1 MDIVLLGLSQPR
13 LQHLATALEQ
23 ALKPFAPCAT
33 LYTPQ
38 SQTAWTPPS
47 LSSRIL
53 LCTSAEDVQIA
64 QAWRAI
70 LLAQGLPF
78 QVIHGIGQELV
89 TQCLLALLPPDC
101 FTPSG
106 FAMTSAMASTLPS
119 DFAMTSAMAS
129 TLPPGFAMTSAMAS
143 TLEGL
148 ARKALPER
156 WQGVCETCC
165 DPDCEQRLFSGLLQG
180 R

>member
-13 LQHLATALEQ
+13 LQHLAAALEQ
-23 ALKPFAPCAT
+23 ALKAFT
-33 LYTPQ
+33 QRTNLYTPQ
-38 SQTAWTPPS
+38 NHPAWTPPS

-53 LCTSAEDVQIA
+53 LCVNPEDAANA

-89 TQCLLALLPPDC
+89 KQCLLAILPP
-101 FTPSG
+101 
-106 FAMTSAMASTLPS
+106 TLQ
-119 DFAMTSAMAS
+119 
-129 TLPPGFAMTSAMAS
+129 
-143 TLEGL
+143 GL
-148 ARKALPER
+148 ARQELPVR
-156 WQGVCETCC
+156 WQGMCETCS

>member
-1 MDIVLLGLSQPR
+1 MDIVLLGLSPPR
-13 LQHLATALEQ
+13 LQHLATALEP
-23 ALKPFAPCAT
+23 ALKAFAPRTT
-33 LYTPQ
+33 LYIPQ

-53 LCTSAEDVQIA
+53 LCINPEDAANA

-89 TQCLLALLPPDC
+89 KQCLLALLPPDC
-101 FTPSG
+101 FSPSG
-106 FAMTSAMASTLPS
+106 FAMTSAMASH
-119 DFAMTSAMAS
+119 
-129 TLPPGFAMTSAMAS
+129 
-143 TLEGL
+143 LEGL
-148 ARKALPER
+148 ARKAMPVR
-156 WQGVCETCC
+156 WQGVCETCS

>member
-1 MDIVLLGLSQPR
+1 MDIVLLGLTQPR
-13 LQHLATALEQ
+13 LQHLATALEP
-23 ALKPFAPCAT
+23 ALKAFAPRTT
-33 LYTPQ
+33 LYIPQ

-53 LCTSAEDVQIA
+53 LCINPEDAANA

-89 TQCLLALLPPDC
+89 KQCLLAILPPDG
-101 FTPSG
+101 FSPSG
-106 FAMTSAMASTLPS
+106 FAMTSAMTS
-119 DFAMTSAMAS
+119 D
-129 TLPPGFAMTSAMAS
+129 
-143 TLEGL
+143 LEGL
-148 ARKALPER
+148 ARQALPVR
-156 WQGVCETCC
+156 WQGMCETCS

>member
-1 MDIVLLGLSQPR
+1 MDIVLLGLTQPR
-13 LQHLATALEQ
+13 LQHLATALEP
-23 ALKPFAPCAT
+23 ALKAFAPRTT
-33 LYTPQ
+33 LYIPQ

-101 FTPSG
+101 FNPSG
-106 FAMTSAMASTLPS
+106 FAMTSAMAS
-119 DFAMTSAMAS
+119 D
-129 TLPPGFAMTSAMAS
+129 
-143 TLEGL
+143 LEGL
-148 ARKALPER
+148 ARKAMPVR
-156 WQGVCETCC
+156 WQGVCETCS

>member
-1 MDIVLLGLSQPR
+1 MDIVLLGLTQSR
-13 LQHLATALEQ
+13 LQHLATALEP
-23 ALKPFAPCAT
+23 ALKAFAPRTT

-47 LSSRIL
+47 LSSCIL
-53 LCTSAEDVQIA
+53 LCVNPEDAGNA
-64 QAWRAI
+64 QTWRAM

-89 TQCLLALLPPDC
+89 TQCLLAILPPALQ
-101 FTPSG
+101 G
-106 FAMTSAMASTLPS
+106 FARQELPV
-119 DFAMTSAMAS
+119 
-129 TLPPGFAMTSAMAS
+129 
-143 TLEGL
+143 
-148 ARKALPER
+148 R
-156 WQGVCETCC
+156 WQGMCETCS

>member
-13 LQHLATALEQ
+13 LQHLATALEP
-23 ALKPFAPCAT
+23 ALKAFAPRTT
-33 LYTPQ
+33 LYIPQ

-101 FTPSG
+101 FNPSG
-106 FAMTSAMASTLPS
+106 FAMTSAMAS
-119 DFAMTSAMAS
+119 D
-129 TLPPGFAMTSAMAS
+129 
-143 TLEGL
+143 LEGL
-148 ARKALPER
+148 ARKALPVR
-156 WQGVCETCC
+156 WQGLCETCS

>member
-13 LQHLATALEQ
+13 LQHLATALEP
-23 ALKPFAPCAT
+23 ALKAFAPSAT
-33 LYTPQ
+33 LHIPLNHLD
-38 SQTAWTPPS
+38 WTPPS

-53 LCTSAEDVQIA
+53 LCVNPEDAGNA
-64 QAWRAI
+64 QTWRAI

-101 FTPSG
+101 FNPS
-106 FAMTSAMASTLPS
+106 
-119 DFAMTSAMAS
+119 
-129 TLPPGFAMTSAMAS
+129 GFAMTSAMAS

-148 ARKALPER
+148 ARKAMPVR
-156 WQGVCETCC
+156 WQGVCETCS

>member
-1 MDIVLLGLSQPR
+1 MDIVLLGLTQPR
-13 LQHLATALEQ
+13 LQHLATALEP
-23 ALKPFAPCAT
+23 ALKAFAPRTT
-33 LYTPQ
+33 LYIPQ

-53 LCTSAEDVQIA
+53 LCVNPEDAGNA
-64 QAWRAI
+64 QTWRAI

-101 FTPSG
+101 FNPSG
-106 FAMTSAMASTLPS
+106 FAMTSAMAS
-119 DFAMTSAMAS
+119 D
-129 TLPPGFAMTSAMAS
+129 
-143 TLEGL
+143 LEGL
-148 ARKALPER
+148 ARKAMPVR
-156 WQGVCETCC
+156 WQGVCETCS

>member
-1 MDIVLLGLSQPR
+1 MDIVLLGLSPPR
-13 LQHLATALEQ
+13 LQHLAAALEQ
-23 ALKPFAPCAT
+23 ALKAFTQRTT

-38 SQTAWTPPS
+38 NHPTWTPPS

-53 LCTSAEDVQIA
+53 LCISPEDAANA

-89 TQCLLALLPPDC
+89 KQCLLAILPPDC
-101 FTPSG
+101 FSPS
-106 FAMTSAMASTLPS
+106 
-119 DFAMTSAMAS
+119 
-129 TLPPGFAMTSAMAS
+129 
-143 TLEGL
+143 GL
-148 ARKALPER
+148 ARQELPVR
-156 WQGVCETCC
+156 WQGMCETCS

>member
-101 FTPSG
+101 FNPSG

-119 DFAMTSAMAS
+119 
-129 TLPPGFAMTSAMAS
+129 GFAMTSAMAS
-143 TLEGL
+143 DLEGL
-148 ARKALPER
+148 ARKALPVR
-156 WQGVCETCC
+156 WQGLCETCS
-165 DPDCEQRLFSGLLQG
+165 DPDCEQRLFFGLLQG

>member
-1 MDIVLLGLSQPR
+1 MDIVLLGLSPPR
-13 LQHLATALEQ
+13 LQHLATALEP
-23 ALKPFAPCAT
+23 ALKAFAPRAT
-33 LYTPQ
+33 LYIPQ

-53 LCTSAEDVQIA
+53 LCINPEDAANA
-64 QAWRAI
+64 QTWRAI

-89 TQCLLALLPPDC
+89 KQCLLAILPPDG
-101 FTPSG
+101 FNPSG
-106 FAMTSAMASTLPS
+106 FEMTSAMAS
-119 DFAMTSAMAS
+119 D
-129 TLPPGFAMTSAMAS
+129 
-143 TLEGL
+143 LEGL
-148 ARKALPER
+148 ARKAMPVR
-156 WQGVCETCC
+156 WQGVCETCS

>member
-38 SQTAWTPPS
+38 SQTAWTPTS

-53 LCTSAEDVQIA
+53 LCTSAEDVRIA

-101 FTPSG
+101 FNPSG
-106 FAMTSAMASTLPS
+106 FAMTSAMAS
-119 DFAMTSAMAS
+119 D
-129 TLPPGFAMTSAMAS
+129 
-143 TLEGL
+143 LEGL
-148 ARKALPER
+148 ARKALPVR
-156 WQGVCETCC
+156 WQGLCETCS
-165 DPDCEQRLFSGLLQG
+165 DPDCEQRLFFGLLQG

>member
-13 LQHLATALEQ
+13 LQHLAAALGP
-23 ALKPFAPCAT
+23 ALKQFASNWD
-33 LYTPQ
+33 LHTPLDTPL
-38 SQTAWTPPS
+38 SHPVWTPPS

-53 LCTSAEDVQIA
+53 LCASPEDAPNA
-64 QAWRAI
+64 QAWRTI

-101 FTPSG
+101 FSPSCFAMTNPMASTPPSG
-106 FAMTSAMASTLPS
+106 FAIPTQVASA
-119 DFAMTSAMAS
+119 FQ
-129 TLPPGFAMTSAMAS
+129 
-143 TLEGL
+143 GL
-148 ARKALPER
+148 ARQALPVR
-156 WQGVCETCC
+156 WQGVCETCS
-165 DPDCEQRLFSGLLQG
+165 DPDCELRLFSGLLQG

>member
-1 MDIVLLGLSQPR
+1 MDIVLLGLSPPR
-13 LQHLATALEQ
+13 LQHLATALEP
-23 ALKPFAPCAT
+23 ALKAFAPRTT
-33 LYTPQ
+33 LYIPQ

-53 LCTSAEDVQIA
+53 LCVNPEDAGNA
-64 QAWRAI
+64 QTWRAI

-89 TQCLLALLPPDC
+89 TQCLLAILPPALQ
-101 FTPSG
+101 G
-106 FAMTSAMASTLPS
+106 FARQELPV
-119 DFAMTSAMAS
+119 
-129 TLPPGFAMTSAMAS
+129 
-143 TLEGL
+143 
-148 ARKALPER
+148 R
-156 WQGVCETCC
+156 WQGVCETCS

>member
-1 MDIVLLGLSQPR
+1 MDIVLLGLTQSR
-13 LQHLATALEQ
+13 LQHLATALEP
-23 ALKPFAPCAT
+23 ALKAFAPRAT
-33 LYTPQ
+33 LHIPQ

-53 LCTSAEDVQIA
+53 LCVNPEDAGNA
-64 QAWRAI
+64 QTWRAI

-89 TQCLLALLPPDC
+89 TQCLLAILPPALQ
-101 FTPSG
+101 G
-106 FAMTSAMASTLPS
+106 FARQELPV
-119 DFAMTSAMAS
+119 
-129 TLPPGFAMTSAMAS
+129 
-143 TLEGL
+143 
-148 ARKALPER
+148 R
-156 WQGVCETCC
+156 WQGVCETCS

>member
-1 MDIVLLGLSQPR
+1 MDIVLLGLTQSR
-13 LQHLATALEQ
+13 LQHLATAIEP
-23 ALKPFAPCAT
+23 ALKAFAPRTT
-33 LYTPQ
+33 LYIPQ

-53 LCTSAEDVQIA
+53 LCVNPEDAGNA
-64 QAWRAI
+64 QTWRAI

-89 TQCLLALLPPDC
+89 TQCLLAILPPALQ
-101 FTPSG
+101 G
-106 FAMTSAMASTLPS
+106 FARQELPV
-119 DFAMTSAMAS
+119 
-129 TLPPGFAMTSAMAS
+129 
-143 TLEGL
+143 
-148 ARKALPER
+148 R
-156 WQGVCETCC
+156 WQGVCETCS

>member
-1 MDIVLLGLSQPR
+1 MDIVLLGLSPPR
-13 LQHLATALEQ
+13 LQHLATALEP
-23 ALKPFAPCAT
+23 ALKAFAPRTT
-33 LYTPQ
+33 LYTPKNYP
-38 SQTAWTPPS
+38 AWTPPS

-53 LCTSAEDVQIA
+53 LCVNPEDAANA

-89 TQCLLALLPPDC
+89 KQCLLAILPPDG
-101 FTPSG
+101 FSPSG
-106 FAMTSAMASTLPS
+106 FAMTSAMAS
-119 DFAMTSAMAS
+119 D
-129 TLPPGFAMTSAMAS
+129 
-143 TLEGL
+143 LEGL
-148 ARKALPER
+148 ARQALPVR
-156 WQGVCETCC
+156 WQGVCETCS

>member
-1 MDIVLLGLSQPR
+1 MDIVLLGLTQPR
-13 LQHLATALEQ
+13 LQHLATALEP
-23 ALKPFAPCAT
+23 ALKAFAPRTT
-33 LYTPQ
+33 LHIPQ

-53 LCTSAEDVQIA
+53 LCVNPEDAGNA
-64 QAWRAI
+64 QTWRAI

-89 TQCLLALLPPDC
+89 TQCLLAILPPALQ
-101 FTPSG
+101 G
-106 FAMTSAMASTLPS
+106 FARQELPV
-119 DFAMTSAMAS
+119 
-129 TLPPGFAMTSAMAS
+129 
-143 TLEGL
+143 
-148 ARKALPER
+148 R
-156 WQGVCETCC
+156 WQGVCETCS

>member
-13 LQHLATALEQ
+13 LQHLATALEPV
-23 ALKPFAPCAT
+23 LKAFAPSAT
-33 LYTPQ
+33 LHIPLNHLD
-38 SQTAWTPPS
+38 WTPPS

-53 LCTSAEDVQIA
+53 LCVNPEDAGNA
-64 QAWRAI
+64 QTWRAI

-101 FTPSG
+101 FNPSG

-119 DFAMTSAMAS
+119 
-129 TLPPGFAMTSAMAS
+129 GFAMTSAMAS

-148 ARKALPER
+148 ARKARPER
-156 WQGVCETCC
+156 WQGLCETCS

>member
-101 FTPSG
+101 FNPSG
-106 FAMTSAMASTLPS
+106 FAMTSAMAS
-119 DFAMTSAMAS
+119 D
-129 TLPPGFAMTSAMAS
+129 
-143 TLEGL
+143 LEGL
-148 ARKALPER
+148 ARKALPVR
-156 WQGVCETCC
+156 WQGLCETCS
-165 DPDCEQRLFSGLLQG
+165 DPDCEQRLFFGLLQG

>member
-1 MDIVLLGLSQPR
+1 MDIVLLGLSPHR
-13 LQHLATALEQ
+13 LQHLSEALGP
-23 ALKPFAPCAT
+23 ALKQFAPHWT
-33 LYTPQ
+33 LHTPHHPPQ
-38 SQTAWTPPS
+38 SDSAWTPPS

-53 LCTSAEDVQIA
+53 LCVNPEDAAKA

-89 TQCLLALLPPDC
+89 TQCLLAILPPALQ
-101 FTPSG
+101 G
-106 FAMTSAMASTLPS
+106 FARQELPV
-119 DFAMTSAMAS
+119 
-129 TLPPGFAMTSAMAS
+129 
-143 TLEGL
+143 
-148 ARKALPER
+148 R
-156 WQGVCETCC
+156 WQGVCETCS

>member
-1 MDIVLLGLSQPR
+1 MDIVLLGLTQPR
-13 LQHLATALEQ
+13 LQHLATALEPV
-23 ALKPFAPCAT
+23 LKAFAPRTT

-53 LCTSAEDVQIA
+53 LCVNPEDAGNA
-64 QAWRAI
+64 QTWRAI

-101 FTPSG
+101 FNPSG
-106 FAMTSAMASTLPS
+106 FAMTSAMAS
-119 DFAMTSAMAS
+119 D
-129 TLPPGFAMTSAMAS
+129 
-143 TLEGL
+143 LEGL
-148 ARKALPER
+148 ARKAMPVR
-156 WQGVCETCC
+156 WQGVCETCS